1 MVFAQCM
8 SESSR
13 GQAAV
18 GAERVETKVSAMF
31 FVSIRPPGRR
41 NDPYRRHME
50 EEKTGTKREKF
61 RDEFLDEN
69 VKHVYEERKRGR
81 AEPCCVTQ

>member
-1 MVFAQCM
+1 
-8 SESSR
+8 
-13 GQAAV
+13 
-18 GAERVETKVSAMF
+18 
-31 FVSIRPPGRR
+31 
-41 NDPYRRHME
+41 ME